1 LWDYTRTPLDLV
13 ASCFKQLGIE
23 AIVSIVEDLIL
34 FYSDLYGKLD
44 KLKQPSARTKR
55 KALVENNNILMSP
68 LPEDADDLFD
78 RG

>member
-1 LWDYTRTPLDLV
+1 
-13 ASCFKQLGIE
+13 
-23 AIVSIVEDLIL
+23 VEDLIL